1 MQEIVEQV
9 LLLVREE
16 RGAGASRSPASL
28 PAGARSMTTHAAW
41 RTA

>member
-16 RGAGASRSPASL
+16 RGVAAGRVPEFAQP
-28 PAGARSMTTHAAW
+28 GA
-41 RTA
+41 